1 MNMTQ
6 ASTPD
11 GDAPRPPATE
21 HGHGGEALIKKRA
34 DWGHGGEQRRWR
46 LRAHYLVGSGLDVT
60 GVARPVALTAE
71 ADALSLSLAWL
82 PGRDLAATAAT
93 FDVNQVLEIAAQLAR
108 ILADLAGRG
117 VVHGQIRPE
126 KILRDPETGSVSL
139 LDFGQARFERAIAND
154 PEGRLKQHSDDLADL
169 GRLMLWMLLP
179 NQDFDAIGPD
189 ATAPAQPVGVKEV
202 IRRLTHAG
210 QPGGYCH
217 ADAARADLE
226 RLLDNPAALP
236 GTALGVPPDLSLPV
250 AHLGRERE
258 IAILLETYDEM
269 LAASAGRDADTA
281 TAAGAKAVFVDGL
294 AGIGKTAV
302 ISDACRTLTRRGARV
317 ALGKFNQFGDSRPL
331 WALTQALDNLMAD
344 IGADTAA
351 RRAVQVER
359 IRNALLDLAQVVV
372 DAVPGLGP
380 LIGPQPAP
388 PALSGWANRMRFEVL
403 MRRFVAALTSP
414 EEPLVLV
421 LDDVHWADQESLA
434 MLRSLLRDPALAN
447 LLILASYRTE
457 AVPTGHPLLATMEA
471 IRADTGE
478 LRRITVKPWT
488 TGEIARLLDHVT
500 LRDSDNLEAFA
511 QVLFDASQG
520 NPLGVLH
527 GLREA
532 YDSGALAYREGN
544 GGWTI
549 DLARTRAALRDT
561 RTVDLVR
568 RQLASLPPLSQHA
581 LSTGAFLGASFS
593 LDMLATA
600 MGLANPLALA
610 ALWPTMASG
619 LLNVEPETGENIALP
634 RLRLTHD
641 IVQQAAH
648 ELVDAA
654 AGAERHAAIARA
666 LFSAYNM
673 GDELGEHLFDV
684 ILHFNRAGVEAI
696 GADER
701 NSVISLNLAAGRT
714 ARANGAASA
723 ALQHFSHAHALLTPE
738 DWANDTDKAF
748 DITWQLA
755 EAAYLATD
763 FERLDTLIE
772 ELATHAQTPL
782 ATAHTQELRIQ
793 GMLARNELA
802 EALALG
808 EQTLKLLGVQ
818 LEPLAPPN
826 LWPPVPTR
834 EELASGAASDER
846 VDTALRVL
854 VWLTPCAY
862 ITSFEM
868 YVRVILTMMALARA
882 HPNSPLTAISF
893 TNYGLTLCGVG
904 RNPEGFA
911 AGELALELSQ
921 QVPDEALR
929 CKVWTLTFGFIR
941 HWIRPAQESLKPMLD
956 TLQDCLLCGDQEYA
970 GYAGFLYC
978 DKAWNQQDLA
988 ELERIHARHTV
999 LIGQFGHEFS
1009 WRHCQVWLQFV
1020 RALRGRSDQPLTL
1033 LGDAFDEVTDIAR
1046 MVETKNHFSLFT
1058 AHALRAWLAWHRGDP
1073 AAALACCR
1081 DASTYAMTSGA
1092 TLLSVEHVLLTS
1104 LCELRGHA
1112 QCPPEAQAQV
1122 MDNTESTLARLAQWT
1137 EWAPSNFAHKLA
1149 WLKAEKLRALGL
1161 IDEALAQFEEA
1172 GKLAEASSLIHDRA
1186 LIAQATGDFLAGQ
1199 GRDTEAA
1206 MRYSNAQNA
1215 YREWGAS
1222 AVVEANDQRLGTV
1235 SLSA

>member
-1 MNMTQ
+1 MTDVQIHVPECDPHQPNPVAGTTEPLCRKQ
-6 ASTPD
+6 AP
-11 GDAPRPPATE
+11 
-21 HGHGGEALIKKRA
+21 
-34 DWGHGGEQRRWR
+34 WGHDHEARRWH
-46 LRAHYLVGSGLDVT
+46 LRTHYLVGSGLDVP
-60 GVARPVALTAE
+60 GVARPLALDAE
-71 ADALSLSLAWL
+71 AEGLSLSLAWL
-82 PGRDLAATAAT
+82 PGSNLAGSGAAFSFAQT
-93 FDVNQVLEIAAQLAR
+93 FHVGAQLAG
-108 ILADLAGRG
+108 ILAALSDRG

-126 KILRDPETGSVSL
+126 HVLHDRATGATAL

-154 PEGRLKQHSDDLADL
+154 PEGRLKQHSDDLVDL
-169 GRLMLWMLLP
+169 GRLLVWMLRPELV
-179 NQDFDAIGPD
+179 FDAID
-189 ATAPAQPVGVKEV
+189 TAVDLPTLTAGAREV
-202 IRRLTHAG
+202 IHRLLQAG
-210 QPGGYCH
+210 RPGGYCR

-226 RLLDNPAALP
+226 RLANTPDAEP
-236 GTALGVPPDLSLPV
+236 GAELGVPPDLALPV
-250 AHLGRERE
+250 AHLGREQE
-258 IAILLETYDEM
+258 IALLIGAYDDM
-269 LAASAGRDADTA
+269 LAASAGRDADAA

-302 ISDACRTLTRRGARV
+302 ISDACRLLARRGARV
-317 ALGKFNQFGDSRPL
+317 TLGKFNQFGDSRPL
-331 WALTQALDNLMAD
+331 WALTQALDKLMAD
-344 IGADTAA
+344 IGADSES
-351 RRAVQVER
+351 RRAAQAER

-372 DAVPGLGP
+372 DAVPGLGA

-421 LDDVHWADQESLA
+421 LDDVHWADPESLA
-434 MLRSLLRDPALAN
+434 MVRSLLRDPALAN

-457 AVPTGHPLLATMEA
+457 AVPPGHPLLATLDA
-471 IRADTGE
+471 IQADTGE
-478 LRRITVKPWT
+478 LRRVTVKAWT
-488 TGEIARLLDHVT
+488 PTEIARLLEHVT
-500 LRDSDNLEAFA
+500 LHDSDNQAAFA
-511 QVLFDASQG
+511 ELLFDASHG

-527 GLREA
+527 ALRET
-532 YDSGALAYREGN
+532 YDSGAVAYHADSAGWRVDLTAARVALAN
-544 GGWTI
+544 
-549 DLARTRAALRDT
+549 T
-561 RTVDLVR
+561 RTLDLVQ
-568 RQLASLPPLSQHA
+568 RQLNTLPPLGQHA
-581 LSTGAFLGASFS
+581 LSTGAYLGASFS

-610 ALWPTMASG
+610 ALWPAMSRG
-619 LLNVEPETGENIALP
+619 LLGVEPESGENIALP
-634 RLRLTHD
+634 RFRLTHD

-673 GDELGEHLFDV
+673 GEGLKDHLYDV

-701 NSVISLNLAAGRT
+701 NNVIALNLTAGRT

-723 ALQHFSHAHALLTPE
+723 ALQHFDHAHALLGPD
-738 DWANDTDKAF
+738 DWANAPDFAF

-763 FERLDTLIE
+763 FERLDLLID
-772 ELATHAQTPL
+772 ELAAHARTPL

-793 GMLARNELA
+793 GMLARNQLA

-808 EQTLKLLGVQ
+808 EQTLGLLGVQ
-818 LEPLAPPN
+818 LEALAPPN
-826 LWPPVPTR
+826 LWPAVPSR
-834 EELASGAASDER
+834 EELAAGAASDDR

-911 AGELALELSQ
+911 AGELALELSR

-929 CKVWTLTFGFIR
+929 CKVWTLTYGFVW
-941 HWIRPAQESLKPMLD
+941 HWCRPAHESLKPMLD

-970 GYAGFLYC
+970 GYAAFLYC
-978 DKAWNQQDLA
+978 DKAWNQQNLA
-988 ELERIHARHTV
+988 ELERSHARHTV
-999 LIGQFGHEFS
+999 LVGQFGHEFS
-1009 WRHCQVWLQFV
+1009 WRHSQVWLQFV
-1020 RALRGRSDQPLTL
+1020 RALRGRSDVPLTL
-1033 LGDAFDEVTDIAR
+1033 QGDAFDEVADIAR

-1073 AAALACCR
+1073 AAARACCGE
-1081 DASTYAMTSGA
+1081 AEAYAMTSGA
-1092 TLLSVEHVLLTS
+1092 TLLSVEHRLLTAV
-1104 LCELRGHA
+1104 CDLRLATDAAALARIMPGV
-1112 QCPPEAQAQV
+1112 EEV
-1122 MDNTESTLARLAQWT
+1122 LARLTQWS
-1137 EWAPSNFAHKLA
+1137 EWSPDNFAHKLA
-1149 WLKAEKLRALGL
+1149 WLQAERLRAQGMNQQA
-1161 IDEALAQFEEA
+1161 ESYYVEATALAQR
-1172 GKLAEASSLIHDRA
+1172 SSFVHDRA
-1186 LIAQATGDFLAGQ
+1186 LIDHATGDFLAAQ
-1199 GRDTEAA
+1199 GRSNEAE
-1206 MRYSNAQNA
+1206 SC
-1215 YREWGAS
+1215 YRRARETWLAWGAV
-1222 AVVEANDQRLGTV
+1222 AVVDALDQRTEESV
-1235 SLSA
+1235 QASPT

>member
-1 MNMTQ
+1 MFSLDRVFHI
-6 ASTPD
+6 AS
-11 GDAPRPPATE
+11 
-21 HGHGGEALIKKRA
+21 HV
-34 DWGHGGEQRRWR
+34 
-46 LRAHYLVGSGLDVT
+46 AHI
-60 GVARPVALTAE
+60 
-71 ADALSLSLAWL
+71 
-82 PGRDLAATAAT
+82 LAA
-93 FDVNQVLEIAAQLAR
+93 
-108 ILADLAGRG
+108 LAGRG

-126 KILRDPETGSVSL
+126 HVLYDPETGATAL

-169 GRLMLWMLLP
+169 GRLTVWMLHPEVRFDTIDVETELP
-179 NQDFDAIGPD
+179 TMSDGAR
-189 ATAPAQPVGVKEV
+189 EV
-202 IRRLTHAG
+202 IRRLRHAG
-210 QPGGYCH
+210 QPGAYCR

-226 RLLDNPAALP
+226 RLSANPDASP
-236 GTALGVPPDLSLPV
+236 GTTLGAPPDLALPV

-258 IAILLETYDEM
+258 IAALVGAYDEM
-269 LAASAGRDADTA
+269 LATSAMRDADTA

-302 ISDACRTLTRRGARV
+302 IGDACRILARRGARV
-317 ALGKFNQFGDSRPL
+317 TLGKFNQFGDSRPL
-331 WALTQALDNLMAD
+331 WALTQALDKLMAD
-344 IGADTAA
+344 IGADTEA
-351 RRAVQVER
+351 RRTAQVAR
-359 IRNALLDLAQVVV
+359 IRAALLDLAQVVV
-372 DAVPGLGP
+372 DAVPGLAA

-421 LDDVHWADQESLA
+421 LDDVHWADQQSLA
-434 MLRSLLRDPALAN
+434 MLRSLLRDPALAHV
-447 LLILASYRTE
+447 LILAAYRTE
-457 AVPTGHPLLATMEA
+457 AVPPEHPLVATMEA

-478 LRRITVKPWT
+478 LRRVSVKPWT
-488 TGEIARLLDHVT
+488 PEEIGRLLDHVA
-500 LRDSDNLEAFA
+500 LRDGDSLGEFA
-511 QVLFDASQG
+511 QVLFDASHG

-527 GLREA
+527 ALRET
-532 YDSGALAYREGN
+532 YDSGAVAYEEGR
-544 GGWTI
+544 GGWTV
-549 DLARTRAALRDT
+549 DLARSRAALRDT
-561 RTVDLVR
+561 RTLDLVR
-568 RQLASLPPLSQHA
+568 RQLDSLPPLSQHA

-610 ALWPTMASG
+610 ALWPAMARG

-634 RLRLTHD
+634 RLRLIHD
-641 IVQQAAH
+641 VVQQAAH

-673 GDELGEHLFDV
+673 GEELKEHLFDV

-696 GADER
+696 GVDER
-701 NSVISLNLAAGRT
+701 NSVISLNMAAGRT

-723 ALQHFSHAHALLTPE
+723 ALQHFSHAHALLTQE
-738 DWANDTDKAF
+738 DWQNNADTAF

-763 FERLDTLIE
+763 FERLDTLTD
-772 ELATHAQTPL
+772 ELAARAQTPL

-793 GMLARNELA
+793 GMLARNQLA
-802 EALALG
+802 DALTLG
-808 EQTLKLLGVQ
+808 EQTLALLGVQ

-826 LWPPVPTR
+826 LWPPVPTQ

-911 AGELALELSQ
+911 AGELALALSR

-929 CKVWTLTFGFIR
+929 CKVWTLTYGFIW
-941 HWIRPAQESLKPMLD
+941 HWRRPAQDALKPMLD
-956 TLQDCLLCGDQEYA
+956 TLQACLLCGDQEYA
-970 GYAGFLYC
+970 GYASFLYC
-978 DKAWNQQDLA
+978 DKAWNQQNLA
-988 ELERIHARHTV
+988 ELERSHARHTV
-999 LIGQFGHEFS
+999 LVGQFGHEFS

-1020 RALRGRSDQPLTL
+1020 RALRGRSDQTLTL
-1033 LGDAFDEVTDIAR
+1033 QGDAFDEVADIAR

-1073 AAALACCR
+1073 AAALACCQ
-1081 DASTYAMTSGA
+1081 DASAYAMTSGA
-1092 TLLSVEHVLLTS
+1092 TLLSVEHLLLTS
-1104 LCELRGHA
+1104 LCELRGYA
-1112 QCPPEAQAQV
+1112 QCPPQAQARV
-1122 MDNTESTLARLAQWT
+1122 LDSADATLARLAQWADWSPT
-1137 EWAPSNFAHKLA
+1137 NFAHKLA
-1149 WLKAEKLRALGL
+1149 WLKAEQRRAQGLTDEARAL
-1161 IDEALAQFEEA
+1161 FEEA
-1172 GKLAEASSLIHDRA
+1172 SKLADASSFIHDRA
-1186 LIAQATGDFLAGQ
+1186 LIAQATGDFLAALG
-1199 GRDTEAA
+1199 DDIEAEKYYRSA
-1206 MRYSNAQNA
+1206 YEA

-1222 AVVEANDQRLGTV
+1222 ALAAATNRGDNSTLGPN
-1235 SLSA
+1235 AA